1 MKMVEKWWKAWSSQ
15 LLVVAIAVAEL
26 HPYLLDA
33 MQILP
38 QDWYRVAFA
47 AILIARIVKQ
57 RSMVPPQ

>member
-1 MKMVEKWWKAWSSQ
+1 MKFVEKWWKAWSSQ

-26 HPYLLDA
+26 HPYLPDA

-57 RSMVPPQ
+57 RSLQP